1 MVNIS
6 LTEEEFYGND
16 FPRLQLAQTQLTGL
30 FSEYTHLYRDEG
42 SPYTVQSI
50 TSRIKA
56 PESMARKLKRR
67 GLEADGS
74 LALTRVHDALGFRA
88 VCSFTS
94 GVYHM
99 AQWIRQRPELEVLL
113 EKDYISRPKE
123 NGYRTLH
130 MILRI
135 REGEAA
141 GLTAELQLRT
151 IAQDFWA
158 SLEHQIKYKQEVP
171 KEELIRK
178 ELKRCADEIASID
191 LTMQTIQELLISS
204 SLLK

>member
-1 MVNIS
+1 M
-6 LTEEEFYGND
+6 TEEEFYGND

-99 AQWIRQRPELEVLL
+99 AQWIRQRPEL
-113 EKDYISRPKE
+113 
-123 NGYRTLH
+123 
-130 MILRI
+130 
-135 REGEAA
+135 
-141 GLTAELQLRT
+141 
-151 IAQDFWA
+151 
-158 SLEHQIKYKQEVP
+158 
-171 KEELIRK
+171 
-178 ELKRCADEIASID
+178 
-191 LTMQTIQELLISS
+191 
-204 SLLK
+204 

>member
-6 LTEEEFYGND
+6 LTEEEFYGNN

-74 LALTRVHDALGFRA
+74 LALTRVHDALGFGQSVPLQA
-88 VCSFTS
+88 ACIIWPS
-94 GVYHM
+94 GSGSVRNWRCFRKGLYFPS
-99 AQWIRQRPELEVLL
+99 QGEWLPQ
-113 EKDYISRPKE
+113 
-123 NGYRTLH
+123 LH

-135 REGEAA
+135 QEGEAA

>member
-1 MVNIS
+1 M
-6 LTEEEFYGND
+6 TEEEFYGND

-74 LALTRVHDALGFRA
+74 LALTRVHDALGFGQSVPLQA
-88 VCSFTS
+88 ACIIWPS
-94 GVYHM
+94 GSGSVRN
-99 AQWIRQRPELEVLL
+99 WRCFL

-123 NGYRTLH
+123 NGYRSLH

-135 REGEAA
+135 REGKAA